1 MRSAAQLMAAA
12 RATMTKWPALW
23 LPPILMNMAQSL
35 AAVPLTTHAAQA
47 VTAVAANVAA
57 LLVNAGWL
65 AMIARAIRDERPTA
79 TSFFEGVNRRWGSI
93 LVGSLVF
100 ILILGAALA
109 AIAVWGD
116 HQYGSQPLRAW
127 FDAFEKLPADKVADA
142 LRPEKLPLVVKQ
154 WMYLLMVWMTFAG
167 GLTFV
172 LLFWQ
177 PFTVIGDMPWYK
189 AWLASVRL
197 VFTRFGMAAL
207 FAVLHLIAFMAGLS
221 IITGGNALLALFGLT
236 MLLFVSIYFKT
247 LYAQAVSDV
256 VPGAQ
261 LDVKA

>member
-23 LPPILMNMAQSL
+23 LPPIFMNMAQSL

-47 VTAVAANVAA
+47 VSAVAANIGA
-57 LLVNAGWL
+57 LLINAGWL
-65 AMIARAIRDERPTA
+65 AMIARAIKDESPNAA
-79 TSFFEGVNRRWGSI
+79 TFFEGVNRRWGSI
-93 LVGSLVF
+93 LVGSLAFVG
-100 ILILGAALA
+100 ILGAALA

-116 HQYGSQPLRAW
+116 HRYGLAPLQAW
-127 FDAFEKLPADKVADA
+127 FDAFQKLPADKVADA
-142 LRPEKLPLVVKQ
+142 LQPEKLPLVVKQ
-154 WMYLLMVWMTFAG
+154 WMYLLMVWMTFAS
-167 GLTFV
+167 GLTFL

-189 AWLASVRL
+189 AWVASVRL
-197 VFTRFGMAAL
+197 VFTRFGMALL
-207 FAVLHLIAFMAGLS
+207 FAVLHLIAFAAGLS
-221 IITGGNALLALFGLT
+221 ITTGGNALLALFGLT
-236 MLLFVSIYFKT
+236 VLLFVSIYFKT
-247 LYAQAVSDV
+247 LYAHAVSDV